1 MNIFYICHQ
10 MNKQFG
16 SYFYVK
22 GINTNGSS
30 SQEKQLTENEKKI
43 NSLALDV
50 STAAASSGSITSL
63 QTQLQKTNNIVQQL
77 QDKVNELDEKI

>member
-1 MNIFYICHQ
+1 

-77 QDKVNELDEKI
+77 QDKVNELEEKI